1 MMQRSTR
8 FRPWLPPQAVLAVA
22 LTGAGSV
29 LSVLP
34 GMAAT
39 VDGFVASCTGNNDGT
54 GQCVNLET
62 TQRFSCLIIP
72 GQVIDCKSRAGRS
85 FQCVWISGVQA
96 NQADFWCD
104 PQVDA
109 LLRDEISANQLPEQF
124 QPVITP
130 PTGDPLGSNQRDR
143 VNLDSLTSP
152 IQPVLLDPVKQTPL
166 P

>member
-1 MMQRSTR
+1 MLLRSSLATDAALAAARSTAAA
-8 FRPWLPPQAVLAVA
+8 LATVAVA
-22 LTGAGSV
+22 L
-29 LSVLP
+29 P
-34 GMAAT
+34 AAAVT

-62 TQRFSCLIIP
+62 SQRFSCLIVP
-72 GQVIDCKSRAGRS
+72 GQVIDCKSRTGRS

-109 LLRDEISANQLPEQF
+109 LLRDEISSNQLQEQF
-124 QPVITP
+124 QPVGTP
-130 PTGDPLGSNQRDR
+130 PAGDPLDSNQRDR
-143 VNLDSLTSP
+143 VNPDSLTSP